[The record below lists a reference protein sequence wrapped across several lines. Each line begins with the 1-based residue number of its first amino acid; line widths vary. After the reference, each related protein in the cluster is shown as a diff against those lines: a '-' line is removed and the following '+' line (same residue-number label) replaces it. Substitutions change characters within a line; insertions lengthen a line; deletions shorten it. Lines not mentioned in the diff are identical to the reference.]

1 MFKVI
6 CEKEEDGV
14 VMLRVDGRIVGPW
27 VEELR
32 KECKTCLAKE
42 KRLIIDLSGVSFI
55 DEHGVKV
62 LNELRKGR
70 VEVRGCSLFLSGL
83 LDG

>member
-1 MFKVI
+1 MFKI
-6 CEKEEDGV
+6 TCGKEEDGV
-14 VMLRVDGRIVGPW
+14 ILLRVDGRIVGPW
-27 VEELR
+27 VEEL
-32 KECKTCLAKE
+32 KEKCKSCLAEK
-42 KRLIIDLSGVSFI
+42 KRLILDLSGVSFI

-62 LNELRKGR
+62 LNELKKTR

>member
-1 MFKVI
+1 MFKI
-6 CEKEEDGV
+6 TCGKEEDGV
-14 VMLRVDGRIVGPW
+14 VMLMVDGRIVGPW

-32 KECKTCLAKE
+32 KECKTCLAE
-42 KRLIIDLSGVSFI
+42 GKRLIIDLSGVSFI
-55 DEHGVKV
+55 DEQGIRI

>member
-1 MFKVI
+1 MFKI
-6 CEKEEDGV
+6 TCGKEKDGV
-14 VMLRVDGRIVGPW
+14 ITLRVDGRIVGPW

-32 KECKTCLAKE
+32 KKCKTCLAEE
-42 KRLIIDLSGVSFI
+42 KGLIIDLSGVSFI
-55 DEHGVKV
+55 DEHGVKI